1 MTRPTRSW
9 PYLAPLLLALA
20 VWVYGPTVFTALL
33 SFLDWNLTSDP
44 EGFVGLD
51 NYAELFRHD
60 EFVRS
65 AWQTLL
71 YAVAL
76 LPFST
81 VVPLGLAIML
91 WMRPGRASTIYRAL
105 LFVPAI
111 MAPVA
116 VAVAWQFLLN
126 PLQGLAADTAELFG
140 AQPVNWL
147 GNPSTALPVIVV
159 ATAAKV
165 TAFNILLCGAAL
177 ASLDRR
183 LVEAARLEGATSW
196 DVTRSIVLPHVA
208 PAIGGLA
215 LLNVALA
222 GQWVFT
228 NVSELTDGGPD
239 GSTDNV
245 YLRIYSLAFD
255 FFDTGEASA
264 AAVVVLVTVGGLA
277 AAWRLAGRVHRAHS

>member
-20 VWVYGPTVFTALL
+20 VWVYGPTLFTALL

-126 PLQGLAADTAELFG
+126 PLQGLAADTAELLG
-140 AQPVNWL
+140 MQPVNWL

-183 LVEAARLEGATSW
+183 FVEAARLEGATSW

-208 PAIGGLA
+208 PAITGLA
-215 LLNVALA
+215 LLNVVLA

-245 YLRIYSLAFD
+245 YYRIYSLAFD

-264 AAVVVLVTVGGLA
+264 AAVVVLVTVGALA
-277 AAWRLAGRVHRAHS
+277 AAWRLAGRVNRGHA